1 MDLPDVIVSISLKHQ
16 VVVDRVTEV
25 TDLVVVVQ
33 KIRADLDIAFPPPDD
48 NRSTEVRI
56 SQGFF
61 SIKLSRSSGV
71 EVLFP
76 GWAAAARA
84 GRPRRRRRRSGMV
97 ADRPGTAAHC
107 HTPGYA
113 WLRSASVSLIIT
125 SLQTRLIGAVG
136 ANTVTIPNLS
146 NIAV

>member
-56 SQGFF
+56 SQDFF
-61 SIKLSRSSGV
+61 
-71 EVLFP
+71 
-76 GWAAAARA
+76 
-84 GRPRRRRRRSGMV
+84 
-97 ADRPGTAAHC
+97 
-107 HTPGYA
+107 
-113 WLRSASVSLIIT
+113 
-125 SLQTRLIGAVG
+125 Q
-136 ANTVTIPNLS
+136 S
-146 NIAV
+146 N